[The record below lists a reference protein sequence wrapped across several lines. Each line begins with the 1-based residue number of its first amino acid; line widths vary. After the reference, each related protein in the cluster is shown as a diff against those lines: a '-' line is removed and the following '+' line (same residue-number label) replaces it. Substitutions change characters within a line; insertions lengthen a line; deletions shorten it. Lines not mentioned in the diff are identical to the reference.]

1 MNKIIN
7 YLKVL
12 IIPLGALIIIPLFLA
27 FLNLLNVKTNNL
39 VIIILMFIIM
49 LISGLFIGK
58 KVLKK
63 GYLKGL
69 LLGFIT
75 CLLFFLISLI
85 FKPNYNLNSLI
96 YYLLI
101 IISSCF
107 GSMIGMQKNK

>member
-1 MNKIIN
+1 M
-7 YLKVL
+7 
-12 IIPLGALIIIPLFLA
+12 IIPLILA
-27 FLNLLNVKTNNL
+27 IFNLLNVKTNNI
-39 VIIILMFIIM
+39 VIIILMSIIM

-58 KVLKK
+58 KSLKR
-63 GYLKGL
+63 GYLNGL

-85 FKPNYNLNSLI
+85 FKTNYHLNSLI

>member
-1 MNKIIN
+1 M
-7 YLKVL
+7 
-12 IIPLGALIIIPLFLA
+12 IIPLILA
-27 FLNLLNVKTNNL
+27 IFNLLNVKTNNI
-39 VIIILMFIIM
+39 VIIILMSIIM

-58 KVLKK
+58 KSLKR
-63 GYLKGL
+63 GYLNGI

-75 CLLFFLISLI
+75 CLFFFLISLI
-85 FKPNYNLNSLI
+85 FKTNYHLNSLI

>member
-1 MNKIIN
+1 M
-7 YLKVL
+7 
-12 IIPLGALIIIPLFLA
+12 IIPLILA
-27 FLNLLNVKTNNL
+27 IFNLLNVKTNNI
-39 VIIILMFIIM
+39 VIIILMSIIM

-58 KVLKK
+58 KSLKK
-63 GYLKGL
+63 GYLNGI

-75 CLLFFLISLI
+75 CLFFFLISLI
-85 FKPNYNLNSLI
+85 FKTNYHLNSLI